1 MSAFNIGLSGLSAA
15 SKDLDVTSNNIANA
29 ETVGYKKSRTEFAD
43 VFANTAFG
51 STNTQSGSGVSVQSV
66 TQQFNQG
73 NLQFTEN
80 SLDLAVSGQGFFV
93 LKPNLTNQDVIYSRA
108 GAFQV
113 DKDGFVTNAS
123 GQFLQGFPVNPADG
137 SVTSSALASVEAIR
151 IDQTAG
157 NPQAT
162 SAVTL
167 SANLDSS
174 DVVPPNSPGGGGGGA
189 AIDPTDSDSFS
200 RSTSVNIFDSQ
211 GNTQTL
217 TYYYAMN
224 DPANNIWDVS
234 IWIDNG
240 ALGGGG
246 TATPPVDT
254 DGDGTDDASELAT
267 LQLEFDGAGVLKTD
281 APTATTNPVL
291 LTGIDLDNGTDD
303 IDLTLN
309 FDNTTQLAAAFSVT
323 DLNQNGLTVGRLNG
337 LDIDSTGIIRANF
350 SNGTAEAIAKV
361 AMANFDNPQGLRQ
374 LGDTNWAESLK
385 SGVPVAGEAGTGV
398 FGLIKSGALEQ
409 SNVDLTAE
417 LVHLIV
423 AQRNFQANAKS
434 IETASRV
441 TDAVINIR

>member
-1 MSAFNIGLSGLSAA
+1 MSAFNIGLSGLSAS

-29 ETVGYKKSRTEFAD
+29 ETVGFKKSRTEFAD
-43 VFANTAFG
+43 VFATTAFG
-51 STNTQSGSGVSVQSV
+51 STNTQSGSGVSVQAVS
-66 TQQFNQG
+66 QQFNQG
-73 NLQFTEN
+73 NLKFTEN
-80 SLDLAVSGQGFFV
+80 SLDMAISGQGFFV

-113 DKDGFVTNAS
+113 DKDGFVVNAA
-123 GQFLQGFPVNPADG
+123 GQFLQGFPVNPEDG
-137 SVTSSALASVEAIR
+137 SVTSSALASVAAIR

-157 NPQAT
+157 SPQAT
-162 SAVTL
+162 SSVTL
-167 SANLDSS
+167 SANLDSG
-174 DVVPPNSPGGGGGGA
+174 DTVPPNSPGGGGGGA
-189 AIDPTDSDSFS
+189 AIDPTDTNSFN

-211 GNTQTL
+211 GNTHTL

-234 IWIDNG
+234 VWIDNG

-246 TATPPVDT
+246 TGTTADT
-254 DGDGTDDASELAT
+254 DGDGTPDTSELAT

-281 APTATTNPVL
+281 APTVTSNPVTVAGL
-291 LTGIDLDNGTDD
+291 DHDNGTDPV
-303 IDLTLN
+303 DLVLN
-309 FDNTTQLAAAFSVT
+309 FDNTTQFASAFSVT

-337 LDIDSTGIIRANF
+337 LDIDDTGVIRANF

-374 LGDTNWAESLK
+374 LGDTNWAESLN
-385 SGVPVAGEAGTGV
+385 SGEPIGGEAGTGV

-434 IETASRV
+434 IETASRI